1 MKLRKKINISVVCY
15 ALAYAMFVLSLFY
28 KDVSAPEVLE
38 RVASVGKYASVGF
51 LIVGALYNAYT
62 KKQLDYGAVD
72 SGRVV
77 IDKNRC
83 AVIYNNNIVYILGFK
98 YKRSREH

>member
-62 KKQLDYGAVD
+62 KKQLVWIMGLLIVD
-72 SGRVV
+72 ALLLIKTGVLLF
-77 IDKNRC
+77 ITITLFTYL
-83 AVIYNNNIVYILGFK
+83 ALII
-98 YKRSREH
+98 